1 MFRIYSRELLFRNYR
16 TIRGQNLMPLVI
28 YIAIFSFHY
37 SMYGLLMDCWGVIT
51 CRGLKLIN
59 YRKNI
64 ILIQDEIY
72 TNFLLGIWGGF
83 LQNTP
88 LIFTMV
94 AVAQLVRAP
103 DCGSGGRGFETHQ
116 PPIWLGKINGH
127 YLFPNFAC
135 ILCFQ
140 KYNTKK
146 ELPYF
151 ITLIIFVEK
160 WSKRKI

>member
-1 MFRIYSRELLFRNYR
+1 MIKGRRLE
-16 TIRGQNLMPLVI
+16 
-28 YIAIFSFHY
+28 
-37 SMYGLLMDCWGVIT
+37 
-51 CRGLKLIN
+51 LIN

-72 TNFLLGIWGGF
+72 TNFLLGIRGVF
-83 LQNTP
+83 TEYP
-88 LIFTMV
+88 LLFTMV

-116 PPIWLGKINGH
+116 PPIWLDEINGH
-127 YLFPNFAC
+127 CLFPDFAC
-135 ILCFQ
+135 ILNAS
-140 KYNTKK
+140 KNITLKK

-160 WSKRKI
+160 